1 MAMDWAGYGDYAVQ
15 PMEEIEDEE
24 DFYSEQNHVNGID
37 QMQTT
42 AGASAVQQVGLFQLH
57 LFESTDLNARHSLP
71 RSRPQ
76 TLVRRSR
83 T

>member
-37 QMQTT
+37 QCK
-42 AGASAVQQVGLFQLH
+42 
-57 LFESTDLNARHSLP
+57 
-71 RSRPQ
+71 RP
-76 TLVRRSR
+76 LVPLQSNR
-83 T
+83 